1 MVIFENHS
9 RDLFSGFSVSD
20 ELTSS
25 HRLDFSLE
33 SQKGGGSGSGVI
45 WKGQS
50 RDVKEKK
57 TPWTK

>member
-45 WKGQS
+45 
-50 RDVKEKK
+50 
-57 TPWTK
+57 